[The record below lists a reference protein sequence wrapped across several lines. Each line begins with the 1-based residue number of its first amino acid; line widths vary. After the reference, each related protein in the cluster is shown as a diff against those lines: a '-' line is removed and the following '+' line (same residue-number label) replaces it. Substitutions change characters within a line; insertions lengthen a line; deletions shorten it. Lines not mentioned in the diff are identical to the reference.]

1 MIMKRLTLFLLLFC
15 LLVPVKLLAQQ
26 HDFGGLVNLEF
37 EQKVA
42 KGFDFNLEAEARFH
56 HCFTAFNRLKIGTSF
71 DYSFL
76 KKKRLKIAIGA
87 NYMLYNDLGTAEH
100 RGRIV
105 GGLSYTEKI
114 KNFKLSYRVRVQ
126 STFYD
131 ELRGEH
137 KFNPKTYLRNR
148 LQLAYHFKE
157 KGMEIYASTEFFLR
171 LYQKGNYFVDNF
183 RTIVGW
189 DYKLNQGNS
198 IGIFFRVDNEIQVK
212 NPENMYYFGLR
223 YGFKN

>member
-1 MIMKRLTLFLLLFC
+1 MKRLSIVLLLVC
-15 LLVPVKLLAQQ
+15 SLAPLKSSAQR

-42 KGFDFNLEAEARFH
+42 KGFDFNMETEARFNR
-56 HCFTAFNRLKIGTSF
+56 CFTSFDRLKIGASF

-76 KKKRLKIAIGA
+76 KKKRLKINIGA
-87 NYMLYNDLGTAEH
+87 NYLLYNDLGTAEH
-100 RGRIV
+100 RGRII
-105 GGLSYTEKI
+105 GALSYTEKI

-137 KFNPKTYLRNR
+137 EFNPKTYLRNR
-148 LQLAYHFKE
+148 LQLAYGFKQ
-157 KGMEIYASTEFFLR
+157 KSMEIYASTEFFLR

-189 DYKLNQGNS
+189 NYKLNKGS
-198 IGIFFRVDNEIQVK
+198 HIGIFFRVDNEIQVK